1 MLPPLSGSTNY
12 DSLSPLAKEL
22 CVLQSELPQPDSVSN
37 IIYVYIVSTST
48 PLAMK
53 TLIEF
58 KAHHFYRVVFIERS
72 FKNAISHDTISA

>member
-1 MLPPLSGSTNY
+1 MLPPLSGSTNH

-22 CVLQSELPQPDSVSN
+22 CVLQSELPHPDSASN

-53 TLIEF
+53 TLMNLKLTI
-58 KAHHFYRVVFIERS
+58 FIEW
-72 FKNAISHDTISA
+72 FL